1 MIDNIMRK
9 LIPVAFFLAVF
20 LMAFYAYYHKN
31 HKEAVVEVARTG
43 EITPDAKTQ
52 VSENSEIMNLESDNI
67 MQSAFIQLSG
77 EETLVSTVSAD
88 FNQDGYED
96 QIVAIKRSFSP
107 YIILIISLYNQK
119 NQSYER
125 SGEIGTDITQARTFS
140 LSCTDI
146 TGEHKNALL
155 YQGFLDTGSSILKAY
170 FISTK
175 ANGSLN
181 VHEIANFEADG
192 TIFIQQTDRFESY
205 EMAQAKGASYPIWV
219 YSSDKAEGSTD
230 QIQKQYD
237 WNANAG
243 RYTLI
248 KEVRVSGSRLEAKE
262 LERILNGTTATFSE
276 FLDGMWYKANVSGDS
291 MRYLFFDYNTKEII
305 FLVNDEESVYNWVNS
320 SLRHNGM
327 YISSINL
334 DISTLERKFDI
345 TLDASDTIS
354 VRLQDDVRMPINENT
369 QWDGKYKK
377 MNYKQEFKKAST
389 KKKETDFI
397 KALEKN
403 PIWYTA
409 ESESV
414 VFEKGKYSVIGSS
427 GDNAGEYALVPTAGE
442 AKNIIQFRAT
452 GKNSFLSGMYQIS
465 EVDSA
470 TFGEKDLKFTPVVAN
485 LDGVMKKDSKEIL
498 LAFANVE
505 DEDEEEEEEEI
516 MPELV
521 LEEVSTEVKN
531 PPPVVVAGTSPKRF
545 SPDGDGKRDIL
556 TIQLKAQSYSPIASW
571 SFEVKDPE
579 TRKTFWSVNGKKEL
593 SEKLTWN
600 GRNERGELVQSATD
614 YPYVFT
620 VTDSLGQ
627 TAKFEGYI
635 QVDVLVIRSG
645 NKLKLQVPSIIFR
658 SNNADFKS
666 VAEVEA
672 GPEGDKLNKGL
683 DAATISNNQ
692 RVLSRVA
699 EILQKFRDYSVTIE
713 GNANNLTGS
722 ATEEAEVQQL
732 SEERAKFVM
741 EWLKRNGIS
750 SSRLS
755 AVGNGSKNPATNNW
769 DYRWQNRRVEF
780 ILQKPDYDSE
790 D

>member
-1 MIDNIMRK
+1 MRK
-9 LIPVAFFLAVF
+9 LIPIVFILAIF
-20 LMAFYAYYHKN
+20 LMAFYVYYRKN
-31 HKEAVVEVARTG
+31 HTEAVVEIARTG
-43 EITPDAKTQ
+43 EITPAAKTQ
-52 VSENSEIMNLESDNI
+52 VSDSIESINLEDDNI

-88 FNQDGYED
+88 FNQDGFED
-96 QIVAIKRSFSP
+96 QVVAIKRSFSP

-119 NQSYER
+119 TQSYER
-125 SGEIGTDITQARTFS
+125 SGEIATDITQARTFS

-170 FISTK
+170 FITTK
-175 ANGSLN
+175 ANGGLN

-219 YSSDKAEGSTD
+219 YSSDKDKGSND
-230 QIQKQYD
+230 QIQRQYD
-237 WNANAG
+237 WNSNAG
-243 RYTLI
+243 RYTLV
-248 KEVRVSGSRLEAKE
+248 KELRISGSRLEAKE

-276 FLDGMWYKANVSGDS
+276 FLDGMWYKANVNGEE
-291 MRYLFFDYNTKEII
+291 MRYLFFDYNAKEII

-369 QWDGKYKK
+369 LWDGKYKK

-409 ESESV
+409 NSESV
-414 VFEKGKYSVIGSS
+414 VFEGGKYNVIGTS
-427 GDNAGEYALVPTAGE
+427 GDNSGEYALIASATDT
-442 AKNIIQFRAT
+442 KNIIQFRAT
-452 GKNSFLSGMYQIS
+452 GKDAFLNGMYQIS
-465 EVDSA
+465 EVESA
-470 TFGEKDLKFTPVVAN
+470 TFGEKDLKFTPVIVN
-485 LDGVMKKDSKEIL
+485 LEGIMKKDAKEIL
-498 LAFANVE
+498 LSFGNA
-505 DEDEEEEEEEI
+505 EEEEEEEEEEV

-521 LEEVSTEVKN
+521 LEEVSTEVNN
-531 PPPVVVAGTSPKRF
+531 PPPVVAAGTSPKRF
-545 SPDGDGKRDIL
+545 SPDGDGKKDIL

-579 TRKTFWSVNGKKEL
+579 TRRTFWSTSGGKDL
-593 SEKLTWN
+593 VEKLTWN
-600 GRNERGELVQSATD
+600 GRNARGELVQSATD
-614 YPYVFT
+614 YPYIFT
-620 VTDSLGQ
+620 VTDSLGKSA
-627 TAKFEGYI
+627 TFEGFI

-645 NKLKLQVPSIIFR
+645 DKLKLQVPSIIFR

-672 GPEGDKLNKGL
+672 GPEADKINHGL
-683 DAATISNNQ
+683 DQATIDNNQ

-713 GNANNLTGS
+713 GNANNITGTTS
-722 ATEEAEVQQL
+722 EEAEVQQL

-741 EWLKRNGIS
+741 EWLKRNGIA
-750 SSRLS
+750 SSRLT
-755 AVGNGSKNPATNNW
+755 AVGNGSKNPATHNW

-780 ILQKPDYDSE
+780 ILQKPDDDE
-790 D
+790 E